1 MVLTVFSWFDRYREH
16 GTLFIRAL
24 FGFWLIYG
32 TQDNVF
38 DHERM
43 VEFEQFIH
51 THGFPYATAGAYVSA
66 YAQFICGIL
75 YVLGAATRPAAAVM
89 IVNFLFALGIAHRA
103 TPLAANLPPLAMLA
117 VAAFL
122 LFHGAGPMS
131 VDLWWSRRRE

>member
-1 MVLTVFSWFDRYREH
+1 MVLTMSSWFDRYREH

-43 VEFEQFIH
+43 VEFEQFIRKS
-51 THGFPYATAGAYVSA
+51 GFPYATAGAYVSA
-66 YAQFICGIL
+66 YAQFICGFL
-75 YVLGAATRPAAAVM
+75 YIVGAATRPAAAVM
-89 IVNFLFALGIAHRA
+89 IVNFVCALAIAHRD
-103 TPLAANLPPLAMLA
+103 TPTAANLPPLAMLA
-117 VAAFL
+117 VAGFL
-122 LFHGAGPMS
+122 FLHGPGPMS